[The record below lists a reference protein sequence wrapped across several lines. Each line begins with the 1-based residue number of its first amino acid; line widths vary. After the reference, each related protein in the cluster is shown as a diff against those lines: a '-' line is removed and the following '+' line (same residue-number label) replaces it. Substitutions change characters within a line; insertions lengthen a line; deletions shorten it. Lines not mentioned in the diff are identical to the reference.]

1 MFGVHGAWWR
11 IRLSREDVDAG
22 ELLILENL
30 FRESFI
36 ARNGPAGAALY
47 GAWAPDHGTFVLYFT
62 PQTAVCAR
70 ALFEIYS
77 AETCEAPALAG
88 FQWLY
93 GDPVLASGY
102 GVEF

>member
-1 MFGVHGAWWR
+1 MSRNHRTWR
-11 IRLSREDVDAG
+11 RVQLLSEDVDAG

-36 ARNGPAGAALY
+36 ARNGPQGAALY
-47 GAWAPDHGTFVLYFT
+47 GAWTPDRAAFVLYFT
-62 PQTAVCAR
+62 PQTAACAR

-77 AETCEAPALAG
+77 AEACEPPVLSG
-88 FQWLY
+88 YRWLY
-93 GDPVLASGY
+93 GDPLLVSGV